1 LSRKSYAWRFIAVFG
16 IITMMFGALA
26 GTASASP
33 NPGFVPRVYDG
44 RTSPP
49 AFVGNVQYQGIHE
62 CYLAAIGNQATL
74 PGMPG
79 THSDS
84 ATFQN
89 LSDTFDATL
98 FVRAGASGNWTIAF
112 LAAGASKTFTAAQL
126 GVPAGSRLPVQASL
140 WWWLDGNT
148 TIPADG
154 LGCVAKQAFT
164 GADLPYTSAND
175 WAVSGYNGVTG
186 AELGRFDQLYLPI
199 AQTNSGPGGAWN
211 SIVRVANFGGDQNA
225 SVTVRFF
232 PADDAQG
239 SLNTG
244 RVVQG
249 LLSPG
254 SVWSIDLSGGTTV
267 GNTTGL
273 GLPPGWIGSVH
284 IITDTAVAAIID
296 RYKTDAGGFPMW
308 LTNTASNAAAEN
320 KWQKANFPAVGV
332 GSTAAYALFAPDVRY
347 KYNGWNTGIN
357 VANTVNT
364 SNHVWIQYF
373 GTNGNAVQTLSR
385 RMGAHGMT
393 YFYDP
398 ASEIVDGGYIGGAL
412 ILSEYPVAA
421 VVDGVKY
428 WDVGNVDQHG
438 HANAYGHGFSY
449 SATANAYEDLYAV
462 LVMKGNPDTGM
473 GATSGINMLNPN
485 AAGTTANVTWL
496 DPSGFVGSNFQGSTI
511 WIPGSSIGFVYTM
524 WHQNL
529 PWGYYGSAIVNSDL
543 PVVATTANVDYAVSG
558 DGTAIWN
565 LYNPC
570 GLFRQP
576 GDCLSGPFGTD
587 FARLDVNVQINGSAT
602 PNVPVVV
609 ICDNGYT
616 DFGITN
622 GNGYVGFEVLEPFPT
637 SCLLFALQPIFQTP
651 GVDYSGLPFAYGSIG
666 TFNEPGDHLTVNVII
681 NT

>member
-1 LSRKSYAWRFIAVFG
+1 LSRKSYVWRLLAAFG
-16 IITMMFGALA
+16 IMTMLFSALA

-33 NPGFVPRVYDG
+33 SPGFVPRVYDG
-44 RTSPP
+44 RTAPP
-49 AFVGNVQYQGIHE
+49 AFVGATQYVGTNE
-62 CYLAAIGNQATL
+62 CYLAAVGNQATL

-98 FVRAGASGNWTIAF
+98 FVQAGSGTWQVAF

-126 GVPAGSRLPVQASL
+126 GVPAGSRLPVRASL
-140 WWWLDGNT
+140 WWWLDGQT
-148 TIPADG
+148 TIPAAA

-164 GADLPYTSAND
+164 GDNLPYTSAAD

-199 AQTNSGPGGAWN
+199 AQSNSGPGGSWN
-211 SIVRVANFGGDQNA
+211 SIVRIANFGGDSNA
-225 SVTVRFF
+225 AVTVRFF
-232 PADDAQG
+232 PYDNAVG
-239 SLNTG
+239 SLNVG
-244 RVVQG
+244 QQVQR
-249 LLSPG
+249 LLSPNT
-254 SVWSIDLSGGTTV
+254 VWSINISGGATIADTL
-267 GNTTGL
+267 NL
-273 GLPPGWIGSVH
+273 GLPPGWVGSVH
-284 IITDTAVAAIID
+284 IYSDTAVAAIVD

-320 KWQKANFPAVGV
+320 KWQRGNFPGTGV

-357 VANTVNT
+357 VANTVPV

-373 GTNGNAVQTLSR
+373 GTNGNAVQTQSR
-385 RMGAHGMT
+385 RVGPHGMT

-398 ASEIVDGGYIGGAL
+398 ASEIVDGGYIGGAI

-428 WDVGNVDQHG
+428 WDVGNVDSHG
-438 HANAYGHGFSY
+438 NANAYGHGFSY
-449 SATANAYEDLYAV
+449 SATANAYENLYAV

-485 AAGTTANVTWL
+485 AAGTTVNTTWL
-496 DPSGFVGSNFQGSTI
+496 NPSGFVGSNFEGSTI
-511 WIPGSSIGFVYTM
+511 WIPGFAIGFVYTM
-524 WHQNL
+524 WHGNL
-529 PWGYYGSAIVNSDL
+529 PWGYYGSAVVDSDL
-543 PVVATTANVDYAVSG
+543 PIVATTANVDYAVSG

-576 GDCLSGPFGTD
+576 GDCFSGPFATD
-587 FARLDVNVQINGSAT
+587 FARVNANVVINGAT
-602 PNVPVVV
+602 VPNLPVVV
-609 ICDNGYT
+609 TCDNGFTGISFT
-616 DFGITN
+616 DGN
-622 GNGYVGFEVLEPFPT
+622 GNASIEVGGPFPT
-637 SCLLFALQPIFQTP
+637 SCALIVLPPLFPTP
-651 GVDYSGLPFAYGSIG
+651 GADYTGLPFLYGSIG
-666 TFNEPGDHLTVNVII
+666 TFDQAGDVLTVNVVIS
-681 NT
+681 T